1 MRAHARAKLARLAY
15 QRALEAARREPTAA
29 RWGRLLAA
37 ARNLRA
43 ALSDRQREASPGTSG
58 DFPRPAGRVVR
69 LPGGSSRWPE
79 LTAELQ
85 RARSLV
91 AWSRALVA
99 EARRQRELLAPMRG
113 GSPPERSARTLR

>member
-1 MRAHARAKLARLAY
+1 MRAHARARLARLAY
-15 QRALEAARREPTAA
+15 QRALEAARREPTSA

-37 ARNLRA
+37 ARKLRG
-43 ALSDRQREASPGTSG
+43 ALRDQLREASPTTWGEA
-58 DFPRPAGRVVR
+58 PRPAGRVVH
-69 LPGGSSRWPE
+69 LPAGSCRWPE

>member
-43 ALSDRQREASPGTSG
+43 ALRDRLREASPGTWGEAS
-58 DFPRPAGRVVR
+58 RPAGRIVQ
-69 LPGGSSRWPE
+69 LPASRWPE
-79 LTAELQ
+79 LTAELE
-85 RARSLV
+85 RARALV
-91 AWSRALVA
+91 AWSRELVA
-99 EARRQRELLAPMRG
+99 EARRQREVLAASRG
-113 GSPPERSARTLR
+113 CSPPVRSARTLR

>member
-29 RWGRLLAA
+29 RWARLLAA

-43 ALSDRQREASPGTSG
+43 ALRDRLREASPGIG
-58 DFPRPAGRVVR
+58 GEAPRPAGRVVH

-85 RARSLV
+85 RARALV
-91 AWSRALVA
+91 AWSRELVA
-99 EARRQRELLAPMRG
+99 EARRQRELVAPLRG
-113 GSPPERSARTLR
+113 GAPPVRSARTLR